1 MIFISVNNTMPP
13 RSASQAGNLRRR
25 EAAIRRTAETRARN
39 ALEAIRRNMRRQQTA
54 ARTNARNAAASSRT
68 VAGQALNR
76 QRAARAAVV
85 QRRRAQGAN
94 NIRRRLAQEA
104 INNNIRLLKTNFGLN
119 FHNYASLEAAI
130 ARHQTSNN
138 PYGMGVSR
146 PVPRNVANRVRAY
159 YTRLEMPRESANAI
173 ARRWNALQNASARLA
188 RFYNLR

>member
-1 MIFISVNNTMPP
+1 MPP
-13 RSASQAGNLRRR
+13 RSASQAANARRR

-68 VAGQALNR
+68 IAGQALNR

-104 INNNIRLLKTNFGLN
+104 INKNIHLLKNFGLN
-119 FHNYASLEAAI
+119 FHNYATLEAAI
-130 ARHQTSNN
+130 ARHRRGNN

-146 PVPRNVANRVRAY
+146 PVPLNVANRVGRWY
-159 YTRLEMPRESANAI
+159 LLKEMPHESPNAA
-173 ARRWNALQNASARLA
+173 ARRLKASQNANARLA
-188 RFYNLR
+188 RFYNNLRRGPH

>member
-1 MIFISVNNTMPP
+1 MPP
-13 RSASQAGNLRRR
+13 RSASQAANARRR

-68 VAGQALNR
+68 IAGQALNR

-104 INNNIRLLKTNFGLN
+104 INKNIHLLKNFGLN
-119 FHNYASLEAAI
+119 FHNYATLEAAI
-130 ARHQTSNN
+130 ARHRATNN

-146 PVPRNVANRVRAY
+146 PVPLNVANRVGRWY
-159 YTRLEMPRESANAI
+159 LQKEMPHESPNAA
-173 ARRWNALQNASARLA
+173 ARRWNALQKANAKLA